1 MAHRLPSKHLR
12 AQSIRVLGGP
22 LNGEVNKRADKKDI
36 YVLATSANIVI
47 GRTKT
52 ITKGG
57 LFILLWLICS
67 SAAGAEIAEICGH
80 NHATVFVLQIW
91 RAFHGEID
99 FKLCEHQ
106 GQSFLLVTRDP
117 DEGKKDDDQV
127 KIPLNDATYQK
138 LLMLYQNAH
147 AYYPKDE
154 TGDLDGSTWCLETLR
169 EFYSKACFWSPAY
182 NAEGRGLTGLEKL
195 GRELWNLAA
204 TEPRDGPLY

>member
-22 LNGEVNKRADKKDI
+22 LNGEVKKRADKKDI

-154 TGDLDGSTWCLETLR
+154 TGGLDGSTWCLETLR

>member
-22 LNGEVNKRADKKDI
+22 PNGEVKKRADKKDI